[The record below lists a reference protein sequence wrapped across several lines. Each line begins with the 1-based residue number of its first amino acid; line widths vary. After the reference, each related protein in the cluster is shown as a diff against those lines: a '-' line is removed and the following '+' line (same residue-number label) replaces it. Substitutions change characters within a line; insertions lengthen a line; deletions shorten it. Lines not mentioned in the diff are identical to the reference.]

1 MCSVSEPRL
10 WGIHNDEFSI
20 DFVSDGVISLGWDLV
35 PDLRRFKGDR
45 EALKKELAASYP
57 TAKPGAIP
65 IWSGVLDRFAND
77 MVEGDV
83 VVHPRKTDRTVNL
96 GVVDGGY
103 EYAPDAPTHRHRRS
117 VRWVNTGLL
126 RTAFSQGAL
135 YEIGSAVTLFRVR
148 KHDQEFLAALEGGPS
163 EVAEIDSES
172 EELDETSVAEDEPD
186 AERITETT
194 RDFLVRS
201 LATDFKGHPFAHFV
215 AHLLETMGYRTQV
228 SPEGP
233 DRGVDIVAHKD
244 PLGLEPPIIKV
255 QCKSTEGQIGS
266 PDVSGL
272 LGTLGPTE
280 LGLVVTLGRF
290 SVDAKNLG
298 RDRPNLRLIDGEELV
313 ELIFERYE
321 SFSPEYKRKL
331 PMRRVFVPDRAAAS

>member
-1 MCSVSEPRL
+1 MSERKL
-10 WGIHNDEFSI
+10 WGIHNDDYSI
-20 DFVSDGVISLGWDLV
+20 DFIADGVISLAWEVVGDLK
-35 PDLRRFKGDR
+35 RFGGDR
-45 EALKKELAASYP
+45 EALKRELAVKYP
-57 TAKPGAIP
+57 TAKTGAIP
-65 IWSGVLDRFAND
+65 IWAGVLDRFAND
-77 MVEGDV
+77 MADGDV
-83 VVHPRKTDRTVNL
+83 VIYPRRSDRTVNI
-96 GVVDGGY
+96 GVVAGSY
-103 EYAPDAPTHRHRRS
+103 EYDGAATKRRHRRPVS
-117 VRWVNTGLL
+117 WLKTGLL

-148 KHDQEFLAALEGGPS
+148 KHDQEFLAALEGRVS
-163 EVAEIDSES
+163 ETVEVEPEA
-172 EELDETSVAEDEPD
+172 EELDETAAAEDEPD

-194 RDFLVRS
+194 RDFVVRS
-201 LATDFKGHPFAHFV
+201 LATDLKGHPFAHFV

-233 DRGVDIVAHKD
+233 DRGIDIVAHKD

-290 SVDAKNLG
+290 SGDAKNLG
-298 RDRPNLRLIDGEELV
+298 RDRSNLRLIDGEELV
-313 ELIFERYE
+313 DLILEHYE

-331 PMRRVFVPDRAAAS
+331 PMRRVFVPDRTESS